1 MSESDDID
9 LKCSEEF
16 DNSWIPSELNILEDI
31 EDIEDKEDIEDLE
44 DIEFTYK
51 TDDVVIKGPI
61 EFTYKY
67 FSCDLYF
74 PV

>member
-9 LKCSEEF
+9 LNCSEEF
-16 DNSWIPSELNILEDI
+16 DNSWISSELNILEDI
-31 EDIEDKEDIEDLE
+31 ENIEDLEDLE

-67 FSCDLYF
+67 FSCDLDF

>member
-1 MSESDDID
+1 MSDSDDID

-16 DNSWIPSELNILEDI
+16 DDSWIPSELNILEDI
-31 EDIEDKEDIEDLE
+31 EDKEDIG

-67 FSCDLYF
+67 FSCDLDF